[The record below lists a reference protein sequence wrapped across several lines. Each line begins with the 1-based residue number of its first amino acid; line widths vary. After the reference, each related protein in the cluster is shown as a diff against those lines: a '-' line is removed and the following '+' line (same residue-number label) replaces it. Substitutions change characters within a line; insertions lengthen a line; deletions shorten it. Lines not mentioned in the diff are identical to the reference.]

1 MDPSADELL
10 ERAAERANIAHTI
23 FMLLDVDADGIVGVE
38 QVGSRPA
45 LRRTPGSSGGADL
58 WPVGAAVARGVPW
71 RSGAALGPAP
81 WAPGSASSTRGRGE
95 PDPPNSP
102 TT

>member
-45 LRRTPGSSGGADL
+45 LRRRPGSSGGADL
-58 WPVGAAVARGVPW
+58 WPVGAAVARGVPG
-71 RSGAALGPAP
+71 RSGAAQGPAP
-81 WAPGSASSTRGRGE
+81 
-95 PDPPNSP
+95 
-102 TT
+102 